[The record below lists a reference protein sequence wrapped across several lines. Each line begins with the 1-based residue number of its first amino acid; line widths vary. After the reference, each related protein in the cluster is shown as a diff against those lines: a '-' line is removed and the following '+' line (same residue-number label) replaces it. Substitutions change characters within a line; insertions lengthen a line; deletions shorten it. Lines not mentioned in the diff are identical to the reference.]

1 MLINFR
7 PQARSSTGICVAW
20 PAALSPL
27 IYFFFSDF
35 VASAWGVGLGPASLG
50 GDNKRCHH
58 CRYPRPRHLP
68 LPTPH
73 ENQRNLPRNGE
84 RSSWGRSESLLVG
97 MSGGSV
103 LADGWHRPPRPRG
116 IQSHPASVTGLRIH
130 HLTLGK
136 RGRRLLSILGRLPA
150 RTL

>member
-27 IYFFFSDF
+27 IYFFFLDF
-35 VASAWGVGLGPASLG
+35 VASAWGVGLGPDSLG

-97 MSGGSV
+97 MSDGSV
-103 LADGWHRPPRPRG
+103 LADGWPSTSAESPRNP
-116 IQSHPASVTGLRIH
+116 VTPLRDGLVTSR
-130 HLTLGK
+130 LADPSPGSGK
-136 RGRRLLSILGRLPA
+136 EGA
-150 RTL
+150 WAA